1 MKSVENRLS
10 IFTLVGL
17 LSGFIALSVS
27 VSAEL
32 FSFFSS
38 VGGEAGFGGC
48 AGSVN
53 SDENRLSN
61 CPFSVP
67 LSVDGDAARA
77 NLVKETILSV
87 QCQFEQKEVRESIV
101 KIDRGGDFR
110 GHKYTGLSQ
119 MIFHRLAVCR
129 DP

>member
-17 LSGFIALSVS
+17 LSGFIALSVF
-27 VSAEL
+27 VSAEV
-32 FSFFSS
+32 FSFSS

-77 NLVKETILSV
+77 NLVKETIMSV
-87 QCQFEQKEVRESIV
+87 QFQIEQKEVRKSIV
-101 KIDRGGDFR
+101 KIDREGDFR
-110 GHKYTGLSQ
+110 SNKYTGLSQ

>member
-17 LSGFIALSVS
+17 LSGFIALSVF
-27 VSAEL
+27 VSAEV
-32 FSFFSS
+32 FSFSS
-38 VGGEAGFGGC
+38 VGGEAESLGC
-48 AGSVN
+48 GSVN
-53 SDENRLSN
+53 SDENRLSI

-77 NLVKETILSV
+77 NLVKETIMSV
-87 QCQFEQKEVRESIV
+87 QFQFEQKEVRKSIV

>member
-17 LSGFIALSVS
+17 LSGVIALSVF

-32 FSFFSS
+32 FSLFSS
-38 VGGEAGFGGC
+38 AGGEAESLGC
-48 AGSVN
+48 DSVN
-53 SDENRLSN
+53 SDENRLSS
-61 CPFSVP
+61 CLLSVP

-77 NLVKETILSV
+77 NLVKETIMSV
-87 QCQFEQKEVRESIV
+87 QFQYEQKEVRKSIV